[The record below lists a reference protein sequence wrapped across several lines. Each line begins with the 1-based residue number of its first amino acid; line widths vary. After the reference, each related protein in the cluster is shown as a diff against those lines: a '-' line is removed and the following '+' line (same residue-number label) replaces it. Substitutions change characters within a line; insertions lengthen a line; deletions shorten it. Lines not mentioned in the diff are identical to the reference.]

1 MILLIRHHQQFTS
14 QSFLRYIPSFIAL
27 ETVGEHLNLEESL
40 YKYLENTFTRGK
52 TDATHAFGLS
62 TPKASTL
69 AASHDQTGGFTAAD
83 ALVAKVLEPGLL
95 RVVHVGFRC
104 THCLVK
110 WLKVLLLVLIDVV
123 DD

>member
-1 MILLIRHHQQFTS
+1 M
-14 QSFLRYIPSFIAL
+14 RYIPSFIAL
-27 ETVGEHLNLEESL
+27 ETMSEHLNLKESL
-40 YKYLENTFTRGK
+40 HKYLENAFTRRK
-52 TDATHAFGLS
+52 TNAAHAFRLGTS
-62 TPKASTL
+62 QASTL

-83 ALVAKVLEPGLL
+83 ALEANVLEPCLL
-95 RVVHVGFRC
+95 RVVHFGFRR